1 MKREAA
7 LTPGAKKA
15 GAGEYVFDFDR
26 LGQIMGGPG
35 YSPVF
40 AAASRASA

>member
-1 MKREAA
+1 MKRGAA

-15 GAGEYVFDFDR
+15 GPGEYVFDFKQ
-26 LGQIMGGPG
+26 LGEIMGGPG

-40 AAASRASA
+40 GAASRASA